1 MKIRIVPIPN
11 HSRYLHIEPKYGYGK
26 IIVPVGCDCH
36 PAYVLEKLNI
46 RIQSLPFDWLDIEP
60 VNCLSYVHQN
70 LANKFQMFVADPIR
84 NEKGNIISRAYPSAE
99 FLHEKDLIESLAD
112 QQKMQR
118 RALRLMD
125 LYGKEPCA
133 FMHNIP
139 SRALSSIG
147 NIEQISDHIQRF
159 MDLIKPS
166 DTLHIYIRYDES
178 LEENRSHCELLK
190 IKRIPAC
197 YCCRSHS
204 SQRKERY
211 LGRPGTIPDLLRS
224 IRIEIHRKFPKS
236 FCEVIV
242 ILVLRMSRSTRIMQD
257 RATYDS

>member
-46 RIQSLPFDWLDIEP
+46 RIQSLPFDWLDIDP
-60 VNCLSYVHQN
+60 VNCLSYVNQN
-70 LANKFQMFVADPIR
+70 FANKFEKFIADPTR

-190 IKRIPAC
+190 SKLEEYPRVVVADHIRHKG
-197 YCCRSHS
+197 RSGIWGDPE
-204 SQRKERY
+204 QY
-211 LGRPGTIPDLLRS
+211 PDLLRS
-224 IRIEIHRKFPKS
+224 IGIEIHRKFPKV
-236 FCEVIV
+236 FVK
-242 ILVLRMSRSTRIMQD
+242 
-257 RATYDS
+257 

>member
-1 MKIRIVPIPN
+1 MKFPIVPIPN
-11 HSRYLHIEPKYGYGK
+11 HYRYLHIEPKYCYK
-26 IIVPVGCDCH
+26 YLIVPVGCDCH

-99 FLHEKDLIESLAD
+99 FLHEKDLIDSLAD
-112 QQKMQR
+112 QRKMQR
-118 RALRLMD
+118 RAVRLLD

-139 SRALSSIG
+139 SLALSSNENVERAIG
-147 NIEQISDHIQRF
+147 HIQCF

-178 LEENRSHCELLK
+178 LDENKTYCELLK
-190 IKRIPAC
+190 SRL
-197 YCCRSHS
+197 
-204 SQRKERY
+204 KEYPRVFAADHIRY
-211 LGRPGTIPDLLRS
+211 KTSNGIWGDPDYYPDLLRS
-224 IRIEIHRKFPKS
+224 IGIKIHRKFPKI
-236 FCEVIV
+236 FIK
-242 ILVLRMSRSTRIMQD
+242 
-257 RATYDS
+257 